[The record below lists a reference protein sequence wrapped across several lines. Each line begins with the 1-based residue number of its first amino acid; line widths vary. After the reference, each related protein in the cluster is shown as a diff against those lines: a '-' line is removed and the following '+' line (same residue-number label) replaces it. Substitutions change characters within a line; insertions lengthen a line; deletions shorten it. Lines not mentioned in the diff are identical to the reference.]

1 MEIVRT
7 PYAVVYKEE
16 SAFKDVY
23 GGAGGTVFVNAWQ
36 SRQKTRPQTA
46 RLSSPIR

>member
-7 PYAVVYKEE
+7 PYAVVYQEE

-23 GGAGGTVFVNAWQ
+23 GGAGGDDQGTVTVC
-36 SRQKTRPQTA
+36 
-46 RLSSPIR
+46 